1 MVSTLSRNSIA
12 RTCANCPFWQP
23 SDRTPNVGRCCQ
35 FDQIT
40 LGNEPASDTCEIEIA
55 GFADT
60 MQPALELG
68 LVDRALPPSYHW
80 EGATLFGLIQT
91 DRAVWDVS
99 VQHPY
104 RKFLGRIELSVSGW
118 IVTNV
123 DRQPHNDGVRHPS
136 YTEAAK
142 ALLKLAR
149 NPVERANGGRLSQWT
164 AGLAVAA
171 IAIATLAPG
180 AIATEQGSTQTTQ
193 SEQPS
198 LYRGSGR

>member
-1 MVSTLSRNSIA
+1 LS
-12 RTCANCPFWQP
+12 W
-23 SDRTPNVGRCCQ
+23 
-35 FDQIT
+35 
-40 LGNEPASDTCEIEIA
+40 E
-55 GFADT
+55 
-60 MQPALELG
+60 

-149 NPVERANGGRLSQWT
+149 NPVRAG
-164 AGLAVAA
+164 
-171 IAIATLAPG
+171 
-180 AIATEQGSTQTTQ
+180 
-193 SEQPS
+193 
-198 LYRGSGR
+198 

>member
-99 VQHPY
+99 VQSPY

-136 YTEAAK
+136 YTEAAN

-149 NPVERANGGRLSQWT
+149 NPVDRANSGRLGQW
-164 AGLAVAA
+164 AAVATVA
-171 IAIATLAPG
+171 VMAIATLAPG
-180 AIATEQGSTQTTQ
+180 AMATEQNSTQSTQ
-193 SEQPS
+193 SDAPS